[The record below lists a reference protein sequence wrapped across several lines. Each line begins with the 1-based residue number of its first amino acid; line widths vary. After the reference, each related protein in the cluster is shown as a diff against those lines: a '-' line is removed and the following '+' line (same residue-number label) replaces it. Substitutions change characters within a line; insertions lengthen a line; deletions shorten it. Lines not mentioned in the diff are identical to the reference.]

1 MLESL
6 LLPPRLLLLAVGRLE
21 VVLEAEVSETPRS
34 SRSSVGSSSSSSS
47 LAEADVDV
55 AGQERPQSVLP
66 VLAGEILLEV
76 RRLAVTPGLPVVQSL
91 SQAEPAQSQ
100 AGAGLGCSLTSSQ
113 AKQEVRAGGLSRPS
127 KPGGGSSPAPGKTKQ
142 GVHS

>member
-21 VVLEAEVSETPRS
+21 VVLETEVSETPRS
-34 SRSSVGSSSSSSS
+34 SRSSVGSSSSS

-91 SQAEPAQSQ
+91 S
-100 AGAGLGCSLTSSQ
+100 
-113 AKQEVRAGGLSRPS
+113 
-127 KPGGGSSPAPGKTKQ
+127 
-142 GVHS
+142 

>member
-1 MLESL
+1 MLEAL
-6 LLPPRLLLLAVGRLE
+6 LAPLLLLLAVGRLE
-21 VVLEAEVSETPRS
+21 VVLETEVSETPRS
-34 SRSSVGSSSSSSS
+34 SRSSVGSPSSSSSS

-91 SQAEPAQSQ
+91 S
-100 AGAGLGCSLTSSQ
+100 
-113 AKQEVRAGGLSRPS
+113 
-127 KPGGGSSPAPGKTKQ
+127 
-142 GVHS
+142 

>member
-1 MLESL
+1 MLEPL

-21 VVLEAEVSETPRS
+21 VVLETEVSETPRS
-34 SRSSVGSSSSSSS
+34 SRSSVGSSSSSS

-55 AGQERPQSVLP
+55 AGQECPQSVLP

-91 SQAEPAQSQ
+91 S
-100 AGAGLGCSLTSSQ
+100 
-113 AKQEVRAGGLSRPS
+113 
-127 KPGGGSSPAPGKTKQ
+127 
-142 GVHS
+142 

>member
-1 MLESL
+1 MLERLTGIMLESL

-21 VVLEAEVSETPRS
+21 VVLETEVSETPRS

-91 SQAEPAQSQ
+91 S
-100 AGAGLGCSLTSSQ
+100 
-113 AKQEVRAGGLSRPS
+113 
-127 KPGGGSSPAPGKTKQ
+127 
-142 GVHS
+142 

>member
-1 MLESL
+1 MLERLTGIMLESL

-21 VVLEAEVSETPRS
+21 VVLETEVSETPRS
-34 SRSSVGSSSSSSS
+34 SRSSVGSPSSSSS

-91 SQAEPAQSQ
+91 S
-100 AGAGLGCSLTSSQ
+100 
-113 AKQEVRAGGLSRPS
+113 
-127 KPGGGSSPAPGKTKQ
+127 
-142 GVHS
+142 